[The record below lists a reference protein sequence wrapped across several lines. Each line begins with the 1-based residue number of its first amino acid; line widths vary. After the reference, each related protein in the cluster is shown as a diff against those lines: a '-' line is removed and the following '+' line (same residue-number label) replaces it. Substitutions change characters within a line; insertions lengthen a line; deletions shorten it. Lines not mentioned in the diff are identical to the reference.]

1 MPTKFTSIV
10 LTLLIG
16 AGAAQANEGGHATWQ
31 RSADNEVANLA
42 SLQRGANNFMA
53 YCSGCHSLKYARY
66 SRVAEDL
73 KINDE
78 LRDQLL
84 VKPGAKFT
92 DYIRSS
98 MPEKDATEWFGKVP
112 PDLSLVARSRSPDWI
127 FNFLTTFY
135 ADDSNRQTGVNNLQ
149 LPGTAMPHVLASLQ
163 GVQRLKAHTEASKP
177 AAQAQEAGAGEKKEE
192 SKEGAAAS
200 GDSSEPPAAAASA
213 EHGGESASVF
223 EPGVV
228 QGSLT
233 AAQYDDFVRD
243 TVNFL
248 QYVSDPTQVERQ
260 SLGIWVVLFLL
271 MFTAIG
277 YMLKKEYWKDV
288 R

>member
-1 MPTKFTSIV
+1 MRTKFTSVI

-16 AGAAQANEGGHATWQ
+16 IGAAHANEGGHAAGWQ
-31 RSADNEVANLA
+31 REAGNEVANLA
-42 SLQRGANNFMA
+42 SLQRGARNFMA
-53 YCSGCHSLKYARY
+53 YCSACHSLRFVRY

-73 KINDE
+73 KISDE
-78 LRDQLL
+78 LRDQFL
-84 VKPGAKFT
+84 VKPGAKYT
-92 DYIRSS
+92 DYITSS
-98 MPEKDATEWFGKVP
+98 MPEKDATEWFGKAP

-135 ADDSNRQTGVNNLQ
+135 ADAASRQTGVNNLQ

-163 GVQRLKAHTEASKP
+163 GVPTALWRNVEHKGSDGKAVVTP
-177 AAQAQEAGAGEKKEE
+177 AFEK
-192 SKEGAAAS
+192 
-200 GDSSEPPAAAASA
+200 
-213 EHGGESASVF
+213 F

-228 QGSLT
+228 GSLT
-233 AAQYDDFVRD
+233 PAQYDEFVRD

-248 QYVSDPTQVERQ
+248 DYASDPTQVERQ
-260 SLGIWVVLFLL
+260 GLGIWVVLFLL
-271 MFTAIG
+271 MFTGIA